1 MENEKVYYK
10 ISVDKEFNGG
20 ELTEKQTDVLHDND
34 FVDAAENGIY
44 AVYYEKKEGENLLE
58 LLHSITNDLREYE
71 LEVAI
76 TKIKYNPNTKLEYVY
91 KWQD

>member
-20 ELTEKQTDVLHDND
+20 ELTKEQTDMLHYYD
-34 FVDAAENGIY
+34 FVDADENSIY
-44 AVYYEKKEGENLLE
+44 AIYYEKKEGENLLE
-58 LLHSITNDLREYE
+58 LLHSITDDLREYE

-76 TKIKYNPNTKLEYVY
+76 TKVKYNTNTKLESVY
-91 KWQD
+91 K